1 MRPDEL
7 ERRLP
12 ERLAASDRFPRA
24 GLLHVLMLPDF
35 EGADRIGGLGEPED
49 PDVRRAVDRLRGG
62 SDASG
67 RARRDAAGKR
77 GQQVAEQSQGWRH
90 MNRLMR
96 PTLLTFVISLVG
108 WGLIAVWDE
117 DSRAIASWMLTWQRI
132 ALDVAIVSG
141 LVMLALLV
149 YAAWERLSR

>member
-1 MRPDEL
+1 
-7 ERRLP
+7 
-12 ERLAASDRFPRA
+12 
-24 GLLHVLMLPDF
+24 
-35 EGADRIGGLGEPED
+35 
-49 PDVRRAVDRLRGG
+49 
-62 SDASG
+62 
-67 RARRDAAGKR
+67 
-77 GQQVAEQSQGWRH
+77 

-96 PTLLTFVISLVG
+96 PTLLTFVVSLVG

-117 DSRAIASWMLTWQRI
+117 DSLAIASWMLTWQRI